1 MQADIDKHIEE
12 KKQLQHQLV
21 KTRRDHDEIKAMQ
34 IEETQRIYY
43 DTQYYKDKV
52 EKLKLELSSIK
63 KTTQINEKYKE
74 LYEEIKKREEDREK

>member
-12 KKQLQHQLV
+12 KKSLQHKLE
-21 KTRRDHDEIKAMQ
+21 KIRRDFDEIKAMQ

-52 EKLKLELSSIK
+52 EKLKSELSSLK
-63 KTTQINEKYKE
+63 MVS
-74 LYEEIKKREEDREK
+74 